1 MKTRTLLSQIIRIIL
16 IVIVIDLV
24 IIAFVAS
31 IGWWAGWQI
40 QEKFKVAIQIAGIFL
55 VGTGFL
61 GIKGNW
67 EKARSF
73 KYQSSRSTTKKSSWE
88 RTQNT
93 LVDIAQRYSF
103 MLVMFVAGA
112 VCLAIGW
119 LM

>member
-1 MKTRTLLSQIIRIIL
+1 MKTRTFLSQIVRILL

-31 IGWWAGWQI
+31 IGWWAGWQT
-40 QEKFKVAIQIAGIFL
+40 QEKFKVAIQITGMFL
-55 VGTGFL
+55 IGSGFL

-73 KYQSSRSTTKKSSWE
+73 KYQSNKSATRKSPWE
-88 RTQNT
+88 RTQQT
-93 LVDIAQRYSF
+93 LVDFVQRYSF

-112 VCLAIGW
+112 MCLAIGW